1 MPGARSPGIA
11 YPGSIG
17 GYQNALMHDTPDA
30 RTPLLELRDVSKSFG
45 PVFAVRNVD
54 LRIHAGDIVALVGDN
69 GAGKSTL
76 IKLISGVHAPDGGE
90 IYVRG
95 RPVQHWDTAAARRG
109 GIETVYQD
117 KALAEQ
123 QTVMR
128 NLFMGREVTGPLGLI
143 RLRRE
148 RAEAEALM
156 RRIGFTS
163 QLISPDSIVS
173 TLSGG
178 EREGVAI
185 ARAMFFKAELIILD
199 EPTQALSLTQAQVVL
214 NFVRRAKSEGS
225 AVILITHN
233 VYHAYEVADR
243 IAILDRGQVVGE
255 FRREDIDAVQLV
267 QFMQT
272 VARQGTPTAPG
283 QV

>member
-1 MPGARSPGIA
+1 M
-11 YPGSIG
+11 
-17 GYQNALMHDTPDA
+17 QDTPDG
-30 RTPLLELRDVSKSFG
+30 RTPLLELRNVAKSFG

-54 LRIHAGDIVALVGDN
+54 LSIYAGEIVALVGDN

-76 IKLISGVHAPDGGE
+76 IKLVSGVHAPDGGE

-95 RPVQHWDTAAARRG
+95 RPIKHWDTATARRS

-148 RAEAEALM
+148 RAEAVALM

-163 QLISPDSIVS
+163 QLISPDSIVA

-214 NFVRRAKSEGS
+214 NFVRHAKTEGS
-225 AVILITHN
+225 AVIFITHN

-243 IAILDRGQVVGE
+243 IAILDRGQIVGE
-255 FRREDIDAVQLV
+255 FRRESIDAVELV

-272 VARQGTPTAPG
+272 VARQGMTPAAAPR
-283 QV
+283 V

>member
-1 MPGARSPGIA
+1 VPA
-11 YPGSIG
+11 
-17 GYQNALMHDTPDA
+17 T
-30 RTPLLELRDVSKSFG
+30 TPLLELRDVSKSFG
-45 PVFAVRNVD
+45 AVYAVRDVNLRVD
-54 LRIHAGDIVALVGDN
+54 AGEIVALVGDN

-76 IKLISGVHAPDGGE
+76 IKIISGVHAPDHGAVYIKGQ
-90 IYVRG
+90 
-95 RPVQHWDTAAARRG
+95 PVQHWSTAQARRS

-128 NLFMGREVTGPLGLI
+128 NLFMGREDAGPLGWL
-143 RLRRE
+143 RLGRQ

-163 QLISPDSIVS
+163 RLVSPESIVA

-199 EPTQALSLTQAQVVL
+199 EPTQALSLTQAREVL
-214 NFVRRAKSEGS
+214 RFVEHARDEGS
-225 AVILITHN
+225 SVILITHN

-243 IAILDRGQVVGE
+243 IVILDRGTIVGE
-255 FRREDIDAVQLV
+255 FRRADISAVQLIEY
-267 QFMQT
+267 MQS
-272 VARQGTPTAPG
+272 VAHEGAPG
-283 QV
+283 R

>member
-1 MPGARSPGIA
+1 MQTRSEMPG
-11 YPGSIG
+11 
-17 GYQNALMHDTPDA
+17 
-30 RTPLLELRDVSKSFG
+30 TPLLELRGVSKSFG
-45 PVFAVRNVD
+45 AVYAVRDVS
-54 LRIHAGDIVALVGDN
+54 LRIYPAEIVALVGDN

-76 IKLISGVHAPDGGE
+76 IKIISGVHAPDAGE
-90 IYVRG
+90 IFVKDE
-95 RPVQHWDTAAARRG
+95 QIHHWSTAQARRK

-128 NLFMGREVTGPLGLI
+128 NLFMGREETSLLGWL
-143 RLRRE
+143 RLGRQ

-163 QLISPDSIVS
+163 RLVSPDSVVA

-185 ARAMFFKAELIILD
+185 ARAMFFRAELMILD
-199 EPTQALSLTQAQVVL
+199 EPTQALSLTQAQEVL
-214 NFVRRAKSEGS
+214 NFVRQARNEGS

-233 VYHAYEVADR
+233 VYHAHEVADR
-243 IAILDRGQVVGE
+243 VVILDRGQIVGE
-255 FRREDIDAVQLV
+255 FRGDAVTTIELMEY
-267 QFMQT
+267 MQS
-272 VARQGTPTAPG
+272 VAREGAPAA
-283 QV
+283 

>member
-1 MPGARSPGIA
+1 M
-11 YPGSIG
+11 
-17 GYQNALMHDTPDA
+17 QDNPDA
-30 RTPLLELRDVSKSFG
+30 RTPLLQLRNVSKSFG

-54 LRIHAGDIVALVGDN
+54 LRIYPGEIVALVGDN

-76 IKLISGVHAPDGGE
+76 IKLVSGVHSPDGGE
-90 IYVRG
+90 IYVKG
-95 RPVQHWDTAAARRG
+95 RPIQHWDTATARRS

-143 RLRRE
+143 RLGRE

-163 QLISPDSIVS
+163 KLISPDSIVA

-185 ARAMFFKAELIILD
+185 ARAMFFQAELIILD
-199 EPTQALSLTQAQVVL
+199 EPTQALSLTQAHVVL
-214 NFVRRAKSEGS
+214 NFVRHARSEGRS
-225 AVILITHN
+225 VIFITHN

-243 IAILDRGQVVGE
+243 IAILDRGQIVGE
-255 FRREDIDAVQLV
+255 FRGEAITAVELV
-267 QFMQT
+267 QYMQT
-272 VARQGTPTAPG
+272 VAREGTAAAP
-283 QV
+283 QPA

>member
-1 MPGARSPGIA
+1 M
-11 YPGSIG
+11 
-17 GYQNALMHDTPDA
+17 QDTPDG
-30 RTPLLELRDVSKSFG
+30 RTPLLELRNVAKSFG

-54 LRIHAGDIVALVGDN
+54 LSIYAGEIVALVGDN

-76 IKLISGVHAPDGGE
+76 IKLVSGVHAPDGGE

-95 RPVQHWDTAAARRG
+95 RPIKHWDTATARRS

-143 RLRRE
+143 RLGRE

-163 QLISPDSIVS
+163 QLISPDSIVAN
-173 TLSGG
+173 LSGG

-214 NFVRRAKSEGS
+214 NFVRHAKTEGS
-225 AVILITHN
+225 AVIFITHN

-243 IAILDRGQVVGE
+243 IAILDRGQIVGE
-255 FRREDIDAVQLV
+255 FRRESITAVELV
-267 QFMQT
+267 KFMQT
-272 VARQGTPTAPG
+272 AAREGMTPTASPR
-283 QV
+283 V

>member
-1 MPGARSPGIA
+1 M
-11 YPGSIG
+11 
-17 GYQNALMHDTPDA
+17 QDKPDA
-30 RTPLLELRDVSKSFG
+30 RTPLLELRNVSKSFG

-54 LRIHAGDIVALVGDN
+54 LSIYPGEIVALVGDN

-76 IKLISGVHAPDGGE
+76 IKLVSGVHAPDGGE

-95 RPVQHWDTAAARRG
+95 RPIKHWDTATARRS

-143 RLRRE
+143 RLGRE

-163 QLISPDSIVS
+163 QLISPDSVVA

-185 ARAMFFKAELIILD
+185 ARAMFFQAELIILD
-199 EPTQALSLTQAQVVL
+199 EPTQALSLTQAQEVL
-214 NFVRRAKSEGS
+214 NFVRQARREGS
-225 AVILITHN
+225 AVIFITHN

-255 FRREDIDAVQLV
+255 FRRESITAVELV

-272 VARQGTPTAPG
+272 VARQGMTPAAA
-283 QV
+283 

>member
-1 MPGARSPGIA
+1 M
-11 YPGSIG
+11 
-17 GYQNALMHDTPDA
+17 QDTPEA
-30 RTPLLELRDVSKSFG
+30 RTPLLELRNVSKSFG
-45 PVFAVRNVD
+45 PVFAVRNVN
-54 LRIHAGDIVALVGDN
+54 LLIYPGEIVALVGDN

-76 IKLISGVHAPDGGE
+76 IKLVSGVHSPDGGQ
-90 IYVRG
+90 IYVKG
-95 RPVQHWDTAAARRG
+95 RPIQHWDTATARRS

-143 RLRRE
+143 RLGRE
-148 RAEAEALM
+148 RAEAEAMM

-163 QLISPDSIVS
+163 QLISPDSIVA

-185 ARAMFFKAELIILD
+185 ARAMFFQAELIILD

-214 NFVRRAKSEGS
+214 NFVRHAKSEGS
-225 AVILITHN
+225 SVIFITHN

-243 IAILDRGQVVGE
+243 IAILDRGQIVGE
-255 FRREDIDAVQLV
+255 FRGEAITAVELV
-267 QFMQT
+267 QYMQT
-272 VARQGTPTAPG
+272 VAREGTAAAP
-283 QV
+283 QTL

>member
-1 MPGARSPGIA
+1 MSERA
-11 YPGSIG
+11 
-17 GYQNALMHDTPDA
+17 DTAPI
-30 RTPLLELRDVSKSFG
+30 LELRDVSKSFG
-45 PVFAVRNVD
+45 AVYAVRDVN
-54 LRIHAGDIVALVGDN
+54 LRVYPREIVALVGDN

-76 IKLISGVHAPDGGE
+76 IKVISGVHAPDHGE
-90 IYVRG
+90 VYVKGER
-95 RPVQHWDTAAARRG
+95 VHNWSTAQARRR

-128 NLFMGREVTGPLGLI
+128 NLFMGREEAGPFGWLRLGHQ
-143 RLRRE
+143 

-163 QLISPDSIVS
+163 RLVSPDSVVA

-185 ARAMFFKAELIILD
+185 ARAMFFRADLIILD
-199 EPTQALSLTQAQVVL
+199 EPTQALSLTQAREVL
-214 NFVRRAKSEGS
+214 RFVERARDDGS
-225 AVILITHN
+225 SVILITHN

-243 IAILDRGQVVGE
+243 IVILDRGQIVGE
-255 FRREDIDAVQLV
+255 FQRTAITAVQLIEY
-267 QFMQT
+267 MQT
-272 VARQGTPTAPG
+272 VAHEGAP
-283 QV
+283 VN

>member
-1 MPGARSPGIA
+1 MQP
-11 YPGSIG
+11 
-17 GYQNALMHDTPDA
+17 TPDA
-30 RTPLLELRDVSKSFG
+30 PTPLLELRSVSKSFG
-45 PVFAVRNVD
+45 PVFAVRDVD
-54 LRIHAGDIVALVGDN
+54 LRIYSGEIVALVGDN

-76 IKLISGVHAPDGGE
+76 IKLVSGVHTPDGGE

-95 RPVQHWDTAAARRG
+95 RPVQHWDTATARRS

-163 QLISPDSIVS
+163 QLISPDSVVA

-185 ARAMFFKAELIILD
+185 ARAMFFQAELIILD

-225 AVILITHN
+225 AVIFITHN
-233 VYHAYEVADR
+233 VYHAHEVADR
-243 IAILDRGQVVGE
+243 IAILDRGQIVGE
-255 FRREDIDAVQLV
+255 FRGDAISVVELI

-272 VARQGTPTAPG
+272 VARQGAPTAPR

>member
-1 MPGARSPGIA
+1 M
-11 YPGSIG
+11 
-17 GYQNALMHDTPDA
+17 QETPDG
-30 RTPLLELRDVSKSFG
+30 RTPLLELRNVAKSFG

-54 LRIHAGDIVALVGDN
+54 LSIYPGEIVALVGDN

-76 IKLISGVHAPDGGE
+76 IKLVSGVHAPDGGE

-95 RPVQHWDTAAARRG
+95 RPIKHWDTATARRS

-143 RLRRE
+143 RLGRE

-163 QLISPDSIVS
+163 QLISPDSIVA

-214 NFVRRAKSEGS
+214 NFVRHAKTEGS
-225 AVILITHN
+225 AVIFITHN

-243 IAILDRGQVVGE
+243 IAILDRGQIVGE
-255 FRREDIDAVQLV
+255 FRRESITAVELV

-272 VARQGTPTAPG
+272 VARQGMTPGAAPRE
-283 QV
+283 

>member
-1 MPGARSPGIA
+1 MQASSERA
-11 YPGSIG
+11 
-17 GYQNALMHDTPDA
+17 T
-30 RTPLLELRDVSKSFG
+30 TPLLELRGVSKSFG
-45 PVFAVRNVD
+45 AVYAVRDVS
-54 LRIHAGDIVALVGDN
+54 LQVYPAEIVALVGDN

-76 IKLISGVHAPDGGE
+76 IKIISGVHAPDAGE
-90 IYVRG
+90 LFVKGEQVR
-95 RPVQHWDTAAARRG
+95 HWSTAQARRK

-128 NLFMGREVTGPLGLI
+128 NLFMGREDASLLGWL
-143 RLRRE
+143 RLGRQ

-163 QLISPDSIVS
+163 RLVSPDSIVA

-185 ARAMFFKAELIILD
+185 ARAMFFRAELMILD
-199 EPTQALSLTQAQVVL
+199 EPTQALSLTQAQEVL
-214 NFVRRAKSEGS
+214 NFVRQARGEGS

-233 VYHAYEVADR
+233 VYHAHEVADR
-243 IAILDRGQVVGE
+243 IVILDRGQIVGE
-255 FRREDIDAVQLV
+255 FRGDAVTTIELMEY
-267 QFMQT
+267 MQS
-272 VARQGTPTAPG
+272 VAREGAPAA
-283 QV
+283 

>member
-1 MPGARSPGIA
+1 MQDA
-11 YPGSIG
+11 
-17 GYQNALMHDTPDA
+17 PDA
-30 RTPLLELRDVSKSFG
+30 RTPLLELRNVSKSFG
-45 PVFAVRNVD
+45 PVFAVRNVN
-54 LRIHAGDIVALVGDN
+54 LRVYPGEIVALVGDN

-76 IKLISGVHAPDGGE
+76 IKLVSGVHAPDGGE
-90 IYVRG
+90 IYVKG
-95 RPVQHWDTAAARRG
+95 QSIQHWDTATARRS

-143 RLRRE
+143 RLGRE

-163 QLISPDSIVS
+163 QLISPDSIVA

-185 ARAMFFKAELIILD
+185 ARAMFFQAELIILD

-214 NFVRRAKSEGS
+214 NFVRHAKSEGS
-225 AVILITHN
+225 SVIFITHN

-243 IAILDRGQVVGE
+243 MAILDRGQIVGE
-255 FRREDIDAVQLV
+255 FHREAITAIELV
-267 QFMQT
+267 QYMQT
-272 VARQGTPTAPG
+272 VAREGTAAAPRTT
-283 QV
+283 

>member
-1 MPGARSPGIA
+1 MQDA
-11 YPGSIG
+11 
-17 GYQNALMHDTPDA
+17 PDA
-30 RTPLLELRDVSKSFG
+30 RTPLLELRNVSKSFG
-45 PVFAVRNVD
+45 PVFAVRNVN
-54 LRIHAGDIVALVGDN
+54 LRIYPGEIVALVGDN

-76 IKLISGVHAPDGGE
+76 IKLVSGVHSPDGGE
-90 IYVRG
+90 IYVKG
-95 RPVQHWDTAAARRG
+95 RPIQHWDTATARRS

-143 RLRRE
+143 RLGRE
-148 RAEAEALM
+148 REEAEALM

-163 QLISPDSIVS
+163 QLISPDSIVA

-185 ARAMFFKAELIILD
+185 ARAMFFQAELIILD

-214 NFVRRAKSEGS
+214 NFVRHAKSEGS
-225 AVILITHN
+225 SVIFITHN

-243 IAILDRGQVVGE
+243 IAILDRGQIVGE
-255 FRREDIDAVQLV
+255 FRGEAITAVELV
-267 QFMQT
+267 QYMQT
-272 VARQGTPTAPG
+272 VAREGTVATPKTT
-283 QV
+283 

>member
-1 MPGARSPGIA
+1 
-11 YPGSIG
+11 
-17 GYQNALMHDTPDA
+17 MHSAEHGHVSAAPAT
-30 RTPLLELRDVSKSFG
+30 TPLLELRDVSKSFG
-45 PVFAVRNVD
+45 AVYAVRDVN
-54 LRIHAGDIVALVGDN
+54 LRIYPREIVALVGDN

-76 IKLISGVHAPDGGE
+76 IKIISGVHAPDGGE
-90 IYVRG
+90 VYLKGQRIH
-95 RPVQHWDTAAARRG
+95 HWSTAQARRS

-128 NLFMGREVTGPLGLI
+128 NLFMGREDAGLLGWL
-143 RLRRE
+143 RLGRQ

-163 QLISPDSIVS
+163 RLVSPESIVA

-185 ARAMFFKAELIILD
+185 ARAMFFRAELIILD
-199 EPTQALSLTQAQVVL
+199 EPTQALSLTQAREVL
-214 NFVRRAKSEGS
+214 KFVEHARSEGS
-225 AVILITHN
+225 SVILITHN

-243 IAILDRGQVVGE
+243 IVILDRGTVVGE
-255 FRREDIDAVQLV
+255 FRRADISALQLIEY
-267 QFMQT
+267 MQS
-272 VARQGTPTAPG
+272 VAHEGAPAR
-283 QV
+283 

>member
-1 MPGARSPGIA
+1 M
-11 YPGSIG
+11 
-17 GYQNALMHDTPDA
+17 QDTPDA
-30 RTPLLELRDVSKSFG
+30 RAPLLELRDVSKSFG

-95 RPVQHWDTAAARRG
+95 RAVQHWNTATARRS

-148 RAEAEALM
+148 RVEAEALM

-225 AVILITHN
+225 AVIFITHN

-243 IAILDRGQVVGE
+243 IAILDRGQIVGE

-272 VARQGTPTAPG
+272 VARHGAPTAPR

>member
-1 MPGARSPGIA
+1 MA
-11 YPGSIG
+11 
-17 GYQNALMHDTPDA
+17 DTADA
-30 RTPLLELRDVSKSFG
+30 RTPLLELRHVSKSFG
-45 PVFAVRNVD
+45 PVFAVRDVD
-54 LRIHAGDIVALVGDN
+54 LRIYAGEIVALVGDN

-76 IKLISGVHAPDGGE
+76 IKLVSGVHAPDEGTIAIKGRA
-90 IYVRG
+90 VRD
-95 RPVQHWDTAAARRG
+95 WDTATARRS

-128 NLFMGREVTGPLGLI
+128 NLFMGRDVTGPLGLI
-143 RLRRE
+143 RLGTERE
-148 RAEAEALM
+148 QAEALM

-163 QLISPDSIVS
+163 QLISPDSVVS

-214 NFVRRAKSEGS
+214 NFIRHAQNEGS
-225 AVILITHN
+225 SVIFITHN

-243 IAILDRGQVVGE
+243 IAILDRGQIVGE
-255 FRREDIDAVQLV
+255 FRRDAISVAQLTE
-267 QFMQT
+267 FMQS
-272 VARQGTPTAPG
+272 VARSGVPAAAEPA
-283 QV
+283 

>member
-1 MPGARSPGIA
+1 MDHTA
-11 YPGSIG
+11 
-17 GYQNALMHDTPDA
+17 DA
-30 RTPLLELRDVSKSFG
+30 RTPLLELRHVSKSFG
-45 PVFAVRNVD
+45 PVFAVRDVD
-54 LRIHAGDIVALVGDN
+54 LRIYAAEIVALVGDN

-76 IKLISGVHAPDGGE
+76 IKLVSGVHTPDEGTIAIKGQA
-90 IYVRG
+90 VRD
-95 RPVQHWDTAAARRG
+95 WDTATARRN

-128 NLFMGREVTGPLGLI
+128 NLFMGRDVTGPLGLI
-143 RLRRE
+143 RLRTE
-148 RAEAEALM
+148 HAQAEALM

-214 NFVRRAKSEGS
+214 NFVRHAQSEGS
-225 AVILITHN
+225 SVIFITHN

-243 IAILDRGQVVGE
+243 IAILDRGQIVGE
-255 FRREDIDAVQLV
+255 FQRDAISVAQLTE
-267 QFMQT
+267 FMQS
-272 VARQGTPTAPG
+272 VARSGAPTPTEPA
-283 QV
+283 

>member
-1 MPGARSPGIA
+1 MPGGEDAGCPT
-11 YPGSIG
+11 GSIG
-17 GYQNALMHDTPDA
+17 TVLESPMQKNPDPRA
-30 RTPLLELRDVSKSFG
+30 PLLELRNVSKSFG

-54 LRIHAGDIVALVGDN
+54 LVIYPSEIVALVGDN

-76 IKLISGVHAPDGGE
+76 IKLVSGVHAPDGGE
-90 IYVRG
+90 IYVKG
-95 RPVQHWDTAAARRG
+95 RPIQHWDTATARRS

-143 RLRRE
+143 RLGRQRT
-148 RAEAEALM
+148 EAEALM

-163 QLISPDSIVS
+163 QLISPDSIVA

-185 ARAMFFKAELIILD
+185 ARAMFFQAELIILD

-214 NFVRRAKSEGS
+214 NFVRHAKSEGS
-225 AVILITHN
+225 SVIFITHN

-243 IAILDRGQVVGE
+243 IAILDRGQIVGE
-255 FRREDIDAVQLV
+255 FRREAITAVELV
-267 QFMQT
+267 QYMQT
-272 VARQGTPTAPG
+272 VAREGTSAAAQPI
-283 QV
+283 

>member
-1 MPGARSPGIA
+1 MP
-11 YPGSIG
+11 
-17 GYQNALMHDTPDA
+17 NNPDP
-30 RTPLLELRDVSKSFG
+30 RTPLLELRNVSKSFG

-54 LRIHAGDIVALVGDN
+54 LRIYSGEIVALVGDN

-76 IKLISGVHAPDGGE
+76 IKLVSGVHTPDGGE
-90 IYVRG
+90 MYVRG
-95 RPVQHWDTAAARRG
+95 RPVQHWDTATARRS

-143 RLRRE
+143 RLGRE

-163 QLISPDSIVS
+163 QLISPDSIVAN
-173 TLSGG
+173 LSGG

-214 NFVRRAKSEGS
+214 NFVRHAKSEGS
-225 AVILITHN
+225 AVIFITHN

-243 IAILDRGQVVGE
+243 IAILDRGQIVGE
-255 FRREDIDAVQLV
+255 FRGDAITVVELI

-272 VARQGTPTAPG
+272 VARQGTPAAA
-283 QV
+283 QRE

>member
-1 MPGARSPGIA
+1 VPA
-11 YPGSIG
+11 
-17 GYQNALMHDTPDA
+17 T
-30 RTPLLELRDVSKSFG
+30 TPLLELRDVSKSFG
-45 PVFAVRNVD
+45 AVYAVRDVNLRVD
-54 LRIHAGDIVALVGDN
+54 AGEIVALVGDN

-76 IKLISGVHAPDGGE
+76 IKIISGVHAPDHGAVYIKGQ
-90 IYVRG
+90 
-95 RPVQHWDTAAARRG
+95 PVQHWSTAQARRS

-128 NLFMGREVTGPLGLI
+128 NLFMGREDAGPLGWL
-143 RLRRE
+143 RLGRQ

-163 QLISPDSIVS
+163 RLVSPESIVA

-199 EPTQALSLTQAQVVL
+199 EPTQALSLTQAREVL
-214 NFVRRAKSEGS
+214 RFVEHARDEGS
-225 AVILITHN
+225 SVILITHN

-243 IAILDRGQVVGE
+243 IVILDRGTIVGE
-255 FRREDIDAVQLV
+255 FRRADISAVQLIEY
-267 QFMQT
+267 MQS
-272 VARQGTPTAPG
+272 VAHEGAPAR
-283 QV
+283 

>member
-1 MPGARSPGIA
+1 LSERA
-11 YPGSIG
+11 
-17 GYQNALMHDTPDA
+17 DTAPI
-30 RTPLLELRDVSKSFG
+30 LELRDVSKSFG
-45 PVFAVRNVD
+45 AVYAVRDVN
-54 LRIHAGDIVALVGDN
+54 LRVYPREIVALVGDN

-76 IKLISGVHAPDGGE
+76 IKVISGVHAPDHGE
-90 IYVRG
+90 VYVKGER
-95 RPVQHWDTAAARRG
+95 VHNWSTAQARRR

-128 NLFMGREVTGPLGLI
+128 NLFMGREEAGPFGWLRLGHQ
-143 RLRRE
+143 

-163 QLISPDSIVS
+163 RLVSPDSVVA

-185 ARAMFFKAELIILD
+185 ARAMFFRADLIILD
-199 EPTQALSLTQAQVVL
+199 EPTQALSLTQAREVL
-214 NFVRRAKSEGS
+214 RFVERARDDGS
-225 AVILITHN
+225 SVILITHN

-243 IAILDRGQVVGE
+243 IVILDRGQIVGE
-255 FRREDIDAVQLV
+255 FQRTAITAVQLIEY
-267 QFMQT
+267 MQT
-272 VARQGTPTAPG
+272 VAHEGAP
-283 QV
+283 VN

>member
-1 MPGARSPGIA
+1 MSERA
-11 YPGSIG
+11 
-17 GYQNALMHDTPDA
+17 DTAPI
-30 RTPLLELRDVSKSFG
+30 LELRDVSKSFG
-45 PVFAVRNVD
+45 AVYAVRDVN
-54 LRIHAGDIVALVGDN
+54 LRVYPREIVALVGDN

-76 IKLISGVHAPDGGE
+76 IKVISGVHAPDHGE
-90 IYVRG
+90 VYVKGER
-95 RPVQHWDTAAARRG
+95 VHNWSTAQARRR

-128 NLFMGREVTGPLGLI
+128 NLFMGREEAGPLGWL
-143 RLRRE
+143 RLGHQ

-163 QLISPDSIVS
+163 RLVSPDSVVA

-185 ARAMFFKAELIILD
+185 ARAMFFRADLIILD
-199 EPTQALSLTQAQVVL
+199 EPTQALSLTQAREVL
-214 NFVRRAKSEGS
+214 RFVERARDDGS
-225 AVILITHN
+225 SVILITHN

-243 IAILDRGQVVGE
+243 IVILDRGQIVGE
-255 FRREDIDAVQLV
+255 FQRTAITAVQLIEY
-267 QFMQT
+267 MQT
-272 VARQGTPTAPG
+272 VAHEGAP
-283 QV
+283 VN

>member
-1 MPGARSPGIA
+1 MPDS
-11 YPGSIG
+11 
-17 GYQNALMHDTPDA
+17 PDA
-30 RTPLLELRDVSKSFG
+30 RIPLLELRDVSKSFG

-54 LRIHAGDIVALVGDN
+54 LRIYGGEILALVGDN

-76 IKLISGVHAPDGGE
+76 IKLISGVHEPDGGE
-90 IYVRG
+90 ILVRG
-95 RPVQHWDTAAARRG
+95 RPVQHWDTATARRS

-128 NLFMGREVTGPLGLI
+128 NLFMGREITGPLGVI
-143 RLRRE
+143 RLRHE
-148 RAEAEALM
+148 RQEADALM

-163 QLISPDSIVS
+163 KLISPDSIVA

-214 NFVRRAKSEGS
+214 NFVRHAKSEGS
-225 AVILITHN
+225 AVIFITHN

-243 IAILDRGQVVGE
+243 IAILDRGQVIDE
-255 FRREDIDAVQLV
+255 FQREGISVVELI
-267 QFMQT
+267 QFMQSA
-272 VARQGTPTAPG
+272 ARQGTSAPARPE
-283 QV
+283 

>member
-1 MPGARSPGIA
+1 M
-11 YPGSIG
+11 
-17 GYQNALMHDTPDA
+17 QDNPDA
-30 RTPLLELRDVSKSFG
+30 RTPLLELRNVSKSFG
-45 PVFAVRNVD
+45 PVFAVRNVN
-54 LRIHAGDIVALVGDN
+54 LLIYPGEIVALVGDN

-76 IKLISGVHAPDGGE
+76 IKLVSGVHSPDGGE
-90 IYVRG
+90 IYVKG
-95 RPVQHWDTAAARRG
+95 RPIQHWDTATARRS

-143 RLRRE
+143 RLGRE

-163 QLISPDSIVS
+163 QLISPDSIVA

-185 ARAMFFKAELIILD
+185 ARAMFFQAELIILD

-214 NFVRRAKSEGS
+214 NFVRHAKSEGS
-225 AVILITHN
+225 SVIFITHN

-243 IAILDRGQVVGE
+243 MAILDRGHIVGE
-255 FRREDIDAVQLV
+255 FRREAITAVELV
-267 QFMQT
+267 QYMQT
-272 VARQGTPTAPG
+272 VAREGMATAP
-283 QV
+283 QPL

>member
-1 MPGARSPGIA
+1 MQP
-11 YPGSIG
+11 
-17 GYQNALMHDTPDA
+17 TPDA
-30 RTPLLELRDVSKSFG
+30 PTPLLELRSVSKSFG
-45 PVFAVRNVD
+45 PVFAVRDVD
-54 LRIHAGDIVALVGDN
+54 LRIYSGEIVALVGDN

-76 IKLISGVHAPDGGE
+76 IKLVSGVHTPDGGE

-95 RPVQHWDTAAARRG
+95 RPVQHWDTATARRS

-163 QLISPDSIVS
+163 QLISPDSVVA

-185 ARAMFFKAELIILD
+185 ARAMFFQAELIILD

-225 AVILITHN
+225 AVIFITHN
-233 VYHAYEVADR
+233 VYHAHEVADR
-243 IAILDRGQVVGE
+243 IAILDRGQIVGE
-255 FRREDIDAVQLV
+255 FRGDAISVVELI

-272 VARQGTPTAPG
+272 VARQGTPAAS
-283 QV
+283 QRE